1 MERIVLF
8 VLIGLGAQLVDGTL
22 GMAFGVTATTLF
34 ILSGAGAATASAVVH
49 VVEVGTTLASGASH
63 WRFGNVDWGRALR
76 LGVPGAIGAFLGA
89 TFLSSLDG
97 DAAKPVT
104 SSILLALGLWVL
116 VRFAFLP
123 PRRNAA
129 AASWGLS
136 KLGPLGLAGGL
147 LDATGGGGWGPVTTS
162 TMLSAGADQPRKII
176 GTVSAAEFLVTVAAT
191 LGFLPL
197 LREEFA
203 EHTLPIL
210 GLLVGG
216 VLAARPIALAASAPK
231 ASGRCPALRRSATG
245 KTAIGVIGL
254 RGRGHV
260 VVGRRVRRVVRRF
273 PWLAH
278 VLRSPSPPCH
288 VRGSRG
294 HLGPASGSRHRL
306 PRGPENPSFPVFD
319 DTAFAG
325 VPTELS
331 TGFVDNPGERLLTER
346 ESPGRDVEHQLRLPG
361 SHCHDQ
367 HQRETAQVTG
377 VFPKVP
383 RLRGW
388 RRTRSSRP
396 ALPPELHLR
405 VVFGT
410 G

>member
-34 ILSGAGAATASAVVH
+34 ILSDTGAATASAVVH

-104 SSILLALGLWVL
+104 STILLALGLWVL

-123 PRRNAA
+123 PRRNVA

-216 VLAARPIALAASAPK
+216 VLAAPIAAFLV
-231 ASGRCPALRRSATG
+231 GRINPRTLG
-245 KTAIGVIGL
+245 IVIGGVLVLLNL
-254 RGRGHV
+254 RTLFGTVTPLLLGWVAV
-260 VVGRRVRRVVRRF
+260 VAVILVWSRSHDTL
-273 PWLAH
+273 PWL
-278 VLRSPSPPCH
+278 
-288 VRGSRG
+288 
-294 HLGPASGSRHRL
+294 RHRVTL
-306 PRGPENPSFPVFD
+306 DPVEEKGGAD
-319 DTAFAG
+319 EDAAAKTGAARAG
-325 VPTELS
+325 
-331 TGFVDNPGERLLTER
+331 R
-346 ESPGRDVEHQLRLPG
+346 
-361 SHCHDQ
+361 
-367 HQRETAQVTG
+367 
-377 VFPKVP
+377 
-383 RLRGW
+383 
-388 RRTRSSRP
+388 
-396 ALPPELHLR
+396 
-405 VVFGT
+405 
-410 G
+410 